1 MVFGSLTDP
10 WMPEL
15 LYKTAMAYKKIK
27 NFVASNEIFAQL
39 ETLYPDNP
47 FTALGKKEVVVI
59 KKKDSETSG
68 GEEEDG
74 E

>member
-1 MVFGSLTDP
+1 MLLSAEKK
-10 WMPEL
+10 PEDAIL
-15 LYKTAMAYKKIK
+15 
-27 NFVASNEIFAQL
+27 FNEIFAQL